1 MSRTRVLLEIRQMR
15 FADVYEG
22 WRVGR
27 LSQEEAAEALGVSD
41 RTFRRFSRR
50 FEEEGANGL
59 LDRRLGQV
67 SARLAPVDEVMALT
81 SLYRARYAD
90 WTVKHFFDFYQ
101 AEHRG
106 ARSYTWVKQSLQAQ
120 GVVVRAKRRGAHRR
134 KRERRPLPGMLLHQ
148 DGSRH
153 EWLAGSPCDLI
164 LTMDDATSEAYSAF
178 LVDEEG
184 TMSSFLG
191 VQAVIE
197 RKGLFSSLYTDR
209 GSHYWLTPKAGAK
222 VDRQQPTQFHR
233 ALEQLGIEL
242 IAAYSPQ
249 ARGRSERTFKT
260 WQERLPRELA
270 LAGITTMAE
279 ANRYIKRRFL
289 PTFNRLFSVPP
300 ENPVQPSYPSS
311 AATWPIPCACK
322 SRASWAM
329 TTACAIATSG
339 CRSRP
344 TIIVAI
350 TSKPPCAC
358 TSIPTPRW
366 RSFMARAAWRATPPR
381 ARQCKRNRGAR
392 HNGKPMLPAHPA
404 DAATPMHQARALKTA
419 YRRLAHPAC
428 TRCTTPIQRKPHMKT
443 V

>member
-289 PTFNRLFSVPP
+289 PTFNRLFSVPAREP
-300 ENPVQPSYPSS
+300 GSAFVPFIGSHLADTLCVQE
-311 AATWPIPCACK
+311 
-322 SRASWAM
+322 
-329 TTACAIATSG
+329 
-339 CRSRP
+339 
-344 TIIVAI
+344 
-350 TSKPPCAC
+350 
-358 TSIPTPRW
+358 PRVVGNDNCV
-366 RSFMARAAWRATPPR
+366 RY
-381 ARQCKRNRGAR
+381 RN
-392 HNGKPMLPAHPA
+392 LWLQIPA
-404 DAATPMHQARALKTA
+404 DTHRCHYVKATVRVHEYPNATLALFHGPRCLARYTAQGKAMQA
-419 YRRLAHPAC
+419 
-428 TRCTTPIQRKPHMKT
+428 KPRH
-443 V
+443 VA

>member
-15 FADVYEG
+15 FADVYDG
-22 WRVGR
+22 WQRGR
-27 LSQEEAAEALGVSD
+27 LTQEEAAEALGVSD

-50 FEEEGANGL
+50 FEEQGAAGL
-59 LDRRLGQV
+59 LDRRIGQA
-67 SARLAPVDEVMALT
+67 SAKLAPVDEVMALT

-106 ARSYTWVKQSLQAQ
+106 VRSYTWVKQSLQAQ
-120 GVVVRAKRRGAHRR
+120 GAVVRAKRRGAHRR

-153 EWLAGSPCDLI
+153 EWLPGIRCDLI
-164 LTMDDATSEAYSAF
+164 ITMDDATSEAYSAF

-184 TMSSFLG
+184 TLSSLQG

-209 GSHYWLTPKAGAK
+209 GSHYWLTPKAGTR

-233 ALEQLGIEL
+233 ALTQLGIEL

-260 WQERLPRELA
+260 WQERLPRELS
-270 LAGITTMAE
+270 LAGITTLAE

-289 PTFNRLFSVPP
+289 PSFNRLFSVPAREP
-300 ENPVQPSYPSS
+300 GSAFVPFIGGNLADTLCLQEPRVVGNDNCVRYRNLTLQIPADEHRCHYVKATVRVHEYPNATLALFQGPRCLARYTAQGKPVQ
-311 AATWPIPCACK
+311 A
-322 SRASWAM
+322 
-329 TTACAIATSG
+329 
-339 CRSRP
+339 
-344 TIIVAI
+344 
-350 TSKPPCAC
+350 KP
-358 TSIPTPRW
+358 R
-366 RSFMARAAWRATPPR
+366 RAA
-381 ARQCKRNRGAR
+381 
-392 HNGKPMLPAHPA
+392 
-404 DAATPMHQARALKTA
+404 
-419 YRRLAHPAC
+419 
-428 TRCTTPIQRKPHMKT
+428 
-443 V
+443 